1 MSEQNSSHVLAESLS
16 ALMDNQASELELQRV
31 LKASELDLAVKNT
44 WSRDQLVGA
53 VLRGETDA
61 VALPKMALPDFAAK
75 VSAAIAEEEAQFEE
89 SLKSANKPIQQG
101 QVLVSSGGQAAQ
113 AHTSWRY
120 QLGRMAMVASV
131 AGLVIMASQQFT
143 GTQPLVDSRVATI
156 NSTAPVTEQPLV
168 TLPSGINSPVINTR
182 TVAAQTGY
190 ETRPQESRRVMFQ
203 PLQPNSGGTD
213 EEVTRYV
220 NQMIRAHSDNA
231 AMNSG
236 QGVLPYARVVIT
248 DEE

>member
-44 WSRDQLVGA
+44 WSRYQLVGA

-61 VALPKMALPDFAAK
+61 VALPDFAAK

-131 AGLVIMASQQFT
+131 AGLVIMASQQFI